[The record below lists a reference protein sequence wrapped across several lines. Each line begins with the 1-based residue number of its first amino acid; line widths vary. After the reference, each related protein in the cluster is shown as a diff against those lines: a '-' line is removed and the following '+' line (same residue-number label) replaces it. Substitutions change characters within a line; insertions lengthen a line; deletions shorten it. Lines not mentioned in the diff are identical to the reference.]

1 MKNDLRQR
9 LNESMPYLMM
19 ANSCS
24 QAIVSTARGKRA
36 FRFEPRNLGEEDSVW
51 VAESSRRFEV

>member
-1 MKNDLRQR
+1 
-9 LNESMPYLMM
+9 MPYLMM